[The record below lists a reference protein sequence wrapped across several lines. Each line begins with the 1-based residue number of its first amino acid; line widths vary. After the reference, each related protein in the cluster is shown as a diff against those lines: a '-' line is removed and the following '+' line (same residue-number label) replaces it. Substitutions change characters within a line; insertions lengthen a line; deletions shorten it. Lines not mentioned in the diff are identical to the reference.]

1 MSVYPEQ
8 GVAEGLETTQYAGFW
23 KRFAAYLIDVVLLA
37 IVVFPLVIIGMGP
50 DAFDPSAAVTP
61 AMGRMFGVQIVA
73 VVIEWL
79 YFAGMESSAGQ
90 ATLGKR
96 ALGIKVT
103 DMSGNRITFGKAT
116 GRFFG
121 KILSSLI
128 LLIGFLMAAFTQ
140 KKQALHDLL
149 AGTLVV
155 NRR

>member
-1 MSVYPEQ
+1 
-8 GVAEGLETTQYAGFW
+8 
-23 KRFAAYLIDVVLLA
+23 
-37 IVVFPLVIIGMGP
+37 
-50 DAFDPSAAVTP
+50 
-61 AMGRMFGVQIVA
+61 MGRMFGVQIVA